1 MCVLWLSPWAISHSQ
16 IFVCIPTGQTWW
28 GGGSETCPPSELFK
42 QVNSLFLIPPFPRPP
57 PSIKPVP
64 PFTSDLIRLAT
75 FALLGRTPDESL
87 LHLVLC
93 CRLHLPTGIAP
104 AHARLCPSAIHSD
117 FVQLVNLASPPCWEL
132 RQRERKE
139 EGVRRRRW
147 RRRRRSRNEGVSA
160 EEWGGNQKFVFFFFF
175 NWKRRSAHGLNS
187 PRTHIREPSHTSLP
201 LYERT
206 SYFSLT
212 FHMRL
217 EHQ

>member
-1 MCVLWLSPWAISHSQ
+1 MCCDSHHEPSAVVRFLCASQ
-16 IFVCIPTGQTWW
+16 QVRYNG
-28 GGGSETCPPSELFK
+28 ETRPPPELFK

-132 RQRERKE
+132 RQREKRGGCEKE
-139 EGVRRRRW
+139 KV
-147 RRRRRSRNEGVSA
+147 
-160 EEWGGNQKFVFFFFF
+160 EE
-175 NWKRRSAHGLNS
+175 
-187 PRTHIREPSHTSLP
+187 E
-201 LYERT
+201 E
-206 SYFSLT
+206 
-212 FHMRL
+212 
-217 EHQ
+217 EEEE